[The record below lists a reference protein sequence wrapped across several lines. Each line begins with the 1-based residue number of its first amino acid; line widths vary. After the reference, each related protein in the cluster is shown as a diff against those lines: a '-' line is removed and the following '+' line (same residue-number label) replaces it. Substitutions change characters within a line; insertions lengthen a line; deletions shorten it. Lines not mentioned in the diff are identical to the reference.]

1 MELNLA
7 LTPGAE
13 MKILL
18 IDLENYPSQ
27 INELPKVL
35 AQYHLVVICYA
46 QSNARIPID
55 WLMPLNDTINKAQLK
70 IFRMTSNGKNAAD
83 FGISFYAG
91 MLMSQLPTDAH
102 FVIMSDDQDLDHVV
116 NLLKNQQRS
125 AERLGMR
132 KDEPKATK
140 PAAQADAITS
150 AAEPTKTSSKD
161 PLTPLIKLYCAH
173 LITYKKNRPAKKT
186 TLLNSITNKLG
197 DEKHRSE
204 ALFQA
209 LVKLQAL
216 QIQDTKVQYFDK
228 RIVELTH

>member
-1 MELNLA
+1 MELNLTS
-7 LTPGAE
+7 LPEHNTRV
-13 MKILL
+13 LL

-55 WLMPLNDTINKAQLK
+55 WLMPLNETINKAQLK

-91 MLMSQLPTDAH
+91 MLMSQLPPDAH

-132 KDEPKATK
+132 YEQKPVRLQSTSTEATAPIQVKDAV
-140 PAAQADAITS
+140 A
-150 AAEPTKTSSKD
+150 
-161 PLTPLIKLYCAH
+161 PLVRLYCAH
-173 LITYKKNRPAKKT
+173 LITYKNNRPTKQT
-186 TLLNSITNKLG
+186 TLVNSIKSKLG
-197 DEKHRSE
+197 EHKNHAE
-204 ALFQA
+204 AVFQA
-209 LVKLQAL
+209 LIKLKAL
-216 QIQDTKVQYFDK
+216 QIQDTKTQYFDK
-228 RIVELTH
+228 KIVELAG

>member
-1 MELNLA
+1 MELNLG
-7 LTPGAE
+7 LSPVTD

-55 WLMPLNDTINKAQLK
+55 WLMPLSDTINKAQLK

-91 MLMSQLPTDAH
+91 MLMSQLPPDAH

-132 KDEPKATK
+132 KEEPK
-140 PAAQADAITS
+140 PAKLTPPAEL
-150 AAEPTKTSSKD
+150 AAPTAELAKTNGKD
-161 PLTPLIKLYCAH
+161 PLTPLIKMYCAH

-186 TLLNSITNKLG
+186 TLLNSINNKLG

>member
-7 LTPGAE
+7 LSPVAD
-13 MKILL
+13 MKVLL

-35 AQYHLVVICYA
+35 TQYHLVVICYA

-91 MLMSQLPTDAH
+91 MLMSQLPPDAH

-132 KDEPKATK
+132 KDEPKAIK

-150 AAEPTKTSSKD
+150 AAEPIKTSSKD

-228 RIVELTH
+228 RIVELTL

>member
-1 MELNLA
+1 MELNTTSLPEHN
-7 LTPGAE
+7 TRV
-13 MKILL
+13 LL

-91 MLMSQLPTDAH
+91 MLMSQLPSDAH

-116 NLLKNQQRS
+116 NLLKSQQRS

-132 KDEPKATK
+132 SEQKAVSVQSTEIFTPPQVKDVG
-140 PAAQADAITS
+140 
-150 AAEPTKTSSKD
+150 
-161 PLTPLIKLYCAH
+161 TPLLRLYCAH
-173 LITYKKNRPAKKT
+173 LITYKNNRPTKQT
-186 TLLNSITNKLG
+186 TLLNSIKSKLG
-197 DEKHRSE
+197 EHKNHAE
-204 ALFQA
+204 AVFQA
-209 LVKLQAL
+209 LVKLNAL
-216 QIQDTKVQYFDK
+216 QIQETKVQYFDK
-228 RIVELTH
+228 KIVELAQ

>member
-7 LTPGAE
+7 NLPATDA
-13 MKILL
+13 KVLL

-27 INELPKVL
+27 INDLPEIL
-35 AQYHLVVICYA
+35 ARYHLVVICYA

-91 MLMSQLPTDAH
+91 MLVSQVPKDAH

-116 NLLKNQQRS
+116 KLLKSQHRS

-132 KDEPKATK
+132 KEDQQAVKVVPATEPKVAVH
-140 PAAQADAITS
+140 IS
-150 AAEPTKTSSKD
+150 
-161 PLTPLIKLYCAH
+161 PLVKMYCAH
-173 LITYKKNRPAKKT
+173 LITYKKNRPAKNT
-186 TLLNSITNKLG
+186 TLLNSVANKLG
-197 DEKHRSE
+197 DEKSKAAE
-204 ALFQA
+204 VLDALLKA
-209 LVKLQAL
+209 KAL
-216 QIQDTKVQYFDK
+216 QVKDTKVHYFDD
-228 RIVELTH
+228 RIVELAR